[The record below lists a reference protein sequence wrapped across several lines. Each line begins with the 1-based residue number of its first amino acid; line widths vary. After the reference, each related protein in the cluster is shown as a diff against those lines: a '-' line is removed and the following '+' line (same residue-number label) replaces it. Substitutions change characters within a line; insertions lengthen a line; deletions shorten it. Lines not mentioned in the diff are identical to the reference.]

1 MKGTSI
7 CTPKTSAN
15 SDERIKL
22 LISNADALKMTRGK
36 PWKATVTDLITGI
49 EYPLKGCACS
59 MPDCYCDAVVVNKKL
74 LLHIKQL
81 GEACR
86 STE

>member
-1 MKGTSI
+1 MKGTKI

-49 EYPLKGCACS
+49 EYPLQGCACS
-59 MPDCYCDAVVVNKKL
+59 IPGCYCDAYMTDTRFSNY
-74 LLHIKQL
+74 IKQL

-86 STE
+86 SPE

>member
-7 CTPKTSAN
+7 CTPKISAN

-22 LISNADALKMTRGK
+22 LISDADALKIKRGMK
-36 PWKATVTDLITGI
+36 WKATVTDLITGI

-59 MPDCYCDAVVVNKKL
+59 MPDCYCDAVVINKKL
-74 LLHIKQL
+74 LKFIKKL
-81 GEACR
+81 GEAAA
-86 STE
+86 